1 MTAEERY
8 REYRVRFA
16 AYSDVELVDAFN
28 REVGNPG
35 WTSSRGAYLR
45 ALHDEFVERGFDL
58 TDIGGAEEMS
68 LGSRIKLRGKKK
80 IVADEKYAGPR
91 GGTVIFIS
99 PVDESTLPNPG
110 PRSRGKKRRRQ
121 KRST

>member
-1 MTAEERY
+1 MTADEHY
-8 REYRVRFA
+8 RDYRARLA
-16 AYSDVELVDAFN
+16 AYSDADLVAAFN

-99 PVDESTLPNPG
+99 DSEPPG
-110 PRSRGKKRRRQ
+110 SASRGSGKRGRPRR
-121 KRST
+121 K